1 MQMLEWSKTYVS
13 NVAGEIAIVLALA
26 MWVTSSYR
34 IRRKM
39 FEVFFYTHQ
48 LYILYVVF
56 YVLHV
61 GAAYFCMILPGIFL
75 FIMDR
80 YLRFLQSQRRARLES
95 ARLLP
100 CGSIELTF
108 SKSPG
113 LYYNP
118 TSIIFLNVPSISKL
132 QWHPFTITSNCNMEQ
147 DKLISV
153 EGPYGPTSSHFLRH
167 ELLVLV
173 SGGSGITP
181 FISIIREIIVES
193 TKPDCQVPRVLLV
206 CAFKNSADLAI
217 LDLLLPVNA
226 EASNTPQ
233 MQLQIEA
240 YITREGELP
249 TEDSLKL
256 LRTIWFRPNQLDSPI
271 NASLGNSNWL
281 WLGAIIV
288 SSFVMF
294 LLILGIVTR
303 YYIHPIDH
311 QNNGE
316 TYHYSYY
323 VLWDMFLLCACI
335 FIASN
340 AAVFLFRKKEN
351 AVEGK
356 QIQNLEVP
364 TPTTSPGSWFQNAS
378 TELESQPHQSLV
390 QATKVH
396 FGARPDLKRILFD
409 CKASDVGVLACGPR
423 KMRHEVAKI
432 CSSGLSDNLH
442 FESISFNW

>member
-75 FIMDR
+75 FIIDR

-118 TSIIFLNVPSISKL
+118 TSIIFLKYKLSVVVKRQGSWSQKLYQQISSSVDRL
-132 QWHPFTITSNCNMEQ
+132 EV
-147 DKLISV
+147 SV

-167 ELLVLV
+167 ELLVL
-173 SGGSGITP
+173 
-181 FISIIREIIVES
+181 
-193 TKPDCQVPRVLLV
+193 
-206 CAFKNSADLAI
+206 NSADLAI

-226 EASNTPQ
+226 EPSNTPQ

-240 YITREGELP
+240 YITREGELQ

-256 LRTIWFRPNQLDSPI
+256 LRTIWFRPNQLDSP
-271 NASLGNSNWL
+271 N
-281 WLGAIIV
+281 
-288 SSFVMF
+288 
-294 LLILGIVTR
+294 
-303 YYIHPIDH
+303 
-311 QNNGE
+311 
-316 TYHYSYY
+316 
-323 VLWDMFLLCACI
+323 
-335 FIASN
+335 
-340 AAVFLFRKKEN
+340 
-351 AVEGK
+351 
-356 QIQNLEVP
+356 
-364 TPTTSPGSWFQNAS
+364 
-378 TELESQPHQSLV
+378 
-390 QATKVH
+390 
-396 FGARPDLKRILFD
+396 
-409 CKASDVGVLACGPR
+409 
-423 KMRHEVAKI
+423 
-432 CSSGLSDNLH
+432 
-442 FESISFNW
+442 